1 MKPQA
6 LSHQGFR
13 VGAPAQLELKIR
25 TGEWAR
31 MVLEHQ
37 VEADPL
43 TPGGARYSFQVPHH
57 SQAKPVGPFLVL

>member
-1 MKPQA
+1 M
-6 LSHQGFR
+6 G
-13 VGAPAQLELKIR
+13 VPAQLELKIR

-43 TPGGARYSFQVPHH
+43 TPGGARYSFHVPHH